1 MPKSLSDV
9 TRDASELPEV
19 ERVKLARI
27 LLDMSETEP
36 DSGSDTELAW
46 EQEIERR
53 LRELES
59 GAVKGVPLEE
69 TKRRIEASF
78 KR

>member
-1 MPKSLSDV
+1 
-9 TRDASELPEV
+9 
-19 ERVKLARI
+19 
-27 LLDMSETEP
+27 
-36 DSGSDTELAW
+36 
-46 EQEIERR
+46 

-69 TKRRIEASF
+69 TKRRIEATF

>member
-1 MPKSLSDV
+1 MPKSLSEV
-9 TRDASELPEV
+9 TRDAVELPAV

-27 LLDMSETEP
+27 LLDMSETDA
-36 DSGSDTELAW
+36 DSDEEAERAW
-46 EQEIERR
+46 EKEIERR

-59 GAVKGVPLEE
+59 GTVKGVPLEE
-69 TKRRIEASF
+69 TKRRIEAGF